1 MYFKAFLK
9 KKKIDLIIF
18 AFVMILGWI
27 SSYILINGPAS
38 WGGPVGV
45 IIAYLIRFFWEYRK
59 FKRDTKESNEFL
71 HNRRSF

>member
-9 KKKIDLIIF
+9 KSKKDLIIF

-27 SSYILINGPAS
+27 SSYILINGPVS
-38 WGGPVGV
+38 WGDPVGV
-45 IIAYLIRFFWEYRK
+45 IIAYLIRFFWEYRE